1 MEYDS
6 GYGYGYDQLGGQS
19 LEYDNQYMVWPKKQ
33 SVIYRNEPMENNTKK
48 EIKKVEQFT
57 VPLPK
62 PDENNNVLMYF
73 IIFLFVVLIMKIE
86 SISRQ
91 MNFIQMSLLKES
103 TK

>member
-33 SVIYRNEPMENNTKK
+33 SVIYRNEPIEKKEKK
-48 EIKKVEQFT
+48 EIKKIEQFT
-57 VPLPK
+57 APMLK
-62 PDENNNVLMYF
+62 QDENTNFIMYF
-73 IIFLFVVLIMKIE
+73 IIFLFVVLIMKID
-86 SISRQ
+86 SINRQ

>member
-6 GYGYGYDQLGGQS
+6 AYGYGYHQLGGQS

-48 EIKKVEQFT
+48 QIKKVEQFT
-57 VPLPK
+57 VPLAK
-62 PDENNNVLMYF
+62 PDENNNDIMYF

-91 MNFIQMSLLKES
+91 MNFIQISLLKE
-103 TK
+103 